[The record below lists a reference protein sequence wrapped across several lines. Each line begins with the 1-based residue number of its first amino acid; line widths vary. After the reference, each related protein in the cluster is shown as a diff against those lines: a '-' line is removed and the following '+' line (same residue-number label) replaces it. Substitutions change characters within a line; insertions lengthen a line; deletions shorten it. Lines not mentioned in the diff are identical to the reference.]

1 MKDGISFI
9 ENEKRPRIDLRGWWG
24 GAGEL
29 RDCSDS
35 AGAFKKNVVAC
46 LPFPHTPEHIELCGG
61 GCSPRCHCSCF
72 STTSASVSYPAP
84 IPARARNALSGVFC
98 RCSKILIKVCV
109 FEEESESK
117 VRPGG
122 LFSLPLLSDLES
134 NRVIRG
140 NMPPV
145 CLLLGIDTSLAEIV
159 GFR

>member
-9 ENEKRPRIDLRGWWG
+9 ENEKRPRIDLRGGWG

-35 AGAFKKNVVAC
+35 AGAFKKTVVAC

-109 FEEESESK
+109 FEEESESE

-122 LFSLPLLSDLES
+122 LFLAPSPL
-134 NRVIRG
+134 
-140 NMPPV
+140 
-145 CLLLGIDTSLAEIV
+145 
-159 GFR
+159 